1 MCYFLILS
9 IRFVEGGVAYAD
21 IEGGKESF
29 QCTDIFERRPA
40 TVITAPL
47 DGRPISNEY
56 LENLVKMGGDRFIPA
71 NKEYLDKGFDKPLNG
86 KWISSDSQAL
96 RTSIL
101 EQVKMHD
108 NKETT
113 VIINTS
119 SYITRDLIGSRIP
132 QNYNKRSITKALYD
146 LDYLTNHHKKPRYY
160 VHVMIPRI
168 IPESRGFNYHS
179 DYLAHGIN
187 YFYNKVL
194 NNIESDDNNESFDE
208 VLVQF
213 GYVKYKQHK
222 GVILSSWEG
231 DFLNYFEQSYILNA
245 PEEFKENSVP
255 LPLLYMNMFQ
265 QSADLINS

>member
-71 NKEYLDKGFDKPLNG
+71 NKKYLDKGFDKPLNG
-86 KWISSDSQAL
+86 KWISGDSQAL

-119 SYITRDLIGSRIP
+119 SYITRDLVGSRIP

-168 IPESRGFNYHS
+168 IPESRG
-179 DYLAHGIN
+179 
-187 YFYNKVL
+187 V
-194 NNIESDDNNESFDE
+194 
-208 VLVQF
+208 
-213 GYVKYKQHK
+213 
-222 GVILSSWEG
+222 
-231 DFLNYFEQSYILNA
+231 
-245 PEEFKENSVP
+245 
-255 LPLLYMNMFQ
+255 
-265 QSADLINS
+265 